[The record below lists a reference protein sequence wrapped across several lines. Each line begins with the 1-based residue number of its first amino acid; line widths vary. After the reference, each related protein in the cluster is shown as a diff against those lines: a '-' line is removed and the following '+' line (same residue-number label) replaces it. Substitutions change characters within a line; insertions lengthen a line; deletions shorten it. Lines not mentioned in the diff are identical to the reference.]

1 MRYVRYTIVGRSPY
15 VMSKGACGGASPG
28 AASHRRL
35 KAACLSRGP
44 SKHVCHRSTAAVDWR
59 WRGRACVPS
68 PRRVVSPAGGPCSPA
83 ARTRIDT
90 ACQPLHRGSGPP
102 HATRYPRRP
111 RRSRSPSVARFRMSL
126 HATPWKSRHSGWNI
140 RFPCPYWHFRVPC

>member
-1 MRYVRYTIVGRSPY
+1 
-15 VMSKGACGGASPG
+15 MSKGACGGASPG

-44 SKHVCHRSTAAVDWR
+44 SKHVCHRCTAAVNWR
-59 WRGRACVPS
+59 CWRGRACVPP

-90 ACQPLHRGSGPP
+90 ACQPLHRGSGPRT
-102 HATRYPRRP
+102 ALDALARRP
-111 RRSRSPSVARFRMSL
+111 SHAFACRYTQPLESRDTPSETFAFLALIGTSEYLV
-126 HATPWKSRHSGWNI
+126 
-140 RFPCPYWHFRVPC
+140 HFLWIY